1 MLKGKTVLL
10 GVSGSI
16 AAYKAA
22 ALASMLVRKE
32 CNVHVI
38 MTANAVNFINPVTFE
53 TLTGN
58 RCITGMFDR
67 DFTHNVEH
75 VALAKQADAV
85 IVAPATADVIAKMAS
100 GIADDMLTTTILTCD
115 CPKIIAPAMNTAM
128 YRNAATVSNIQKLID
143 YGFIVIEADSG
154 HLACG
159 DDGAGRMPEPD
170 ILLEYVLRYA
180 AFKQD
185 LAGMRLLVTAGP
197 TAEPIDPVRFIT
209 NRSTGK
215 MGYAIARRASMRGA
229 KVTLITGPVNIK
241 PPLFVENVIKV
252 NTAKEMFDA
261 VMSKADDNNVFIK
274 AAAVADYRPK
284 DISSDKIKKT
294 DEELNLT
301 LTRTDDILAALG
313 EMKKG
318 RGDMFLCGFSMETR
332 DVEENARKKMREKN
346 LDMTVANSIAVPGA
360 GFASDTN
367 IVTIITGDKEVRL
380 PLMSK
385 DDVADRILDEILRVG
400 KTCRTL

>member
-284 DISSDKIKKT
+284 EISSDKIKKT
-294 DEELNLT
+294 DEDLNLT

-318 RGDMFLCGFSMETR
+318 RGDMFLCGFSMETK

-385 DDVADRILDEILRVG
+385 DDVADRILDEILRVR
-400 KTCRTL
+400 KTYRTL

>member
-284 DISSDKIKKT
+284 EISSDKIKKT

-318 RGDMFLCGFSMETR
+318 RGDMFLCGFSMETK